1 MAINIIKNTLIDPIH
16 KTCEECGSEFT
27 FNYDDIQR
35 GTRMSL
41 FGDGMSYRYV
51 VCPVCKHEC
60 SFKVVKLED
69 NQPWETEQC
78 DLSKKEEE

>member
-1 MAINIIKNTLIDPIH
+1 MAIKIIKNTLIDPMH

-27 FNYDDIQR
+27 FNYVDIQR
-35 GTRMSL
+35 GTRMSIW
-41 FGDGMSYRYV
+41 SEVTYRYV

-60 SFKVVKLED
+60 SFEVVKIKD

-78 DLSKKEEE
+78 DLSKKED